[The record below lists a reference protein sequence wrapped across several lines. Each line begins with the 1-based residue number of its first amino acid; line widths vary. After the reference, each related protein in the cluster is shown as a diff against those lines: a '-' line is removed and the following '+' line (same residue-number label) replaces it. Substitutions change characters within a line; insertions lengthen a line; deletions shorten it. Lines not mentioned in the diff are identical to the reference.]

1 MSYSEEEWGV
11 DTTLGADQEEGQG
24 ALMEGRDLAGEYP
37 ERGEEEAG
45 AVVAQEE

>member
-11 DTTLGADQEEGQG
+11 DTTQEADQEEGQG
-24 ALMEGRDLAGEYP
+24 ALMGGHDQVGEYP

-45 AVVAQEE
+45 AAVDRVE